1 MVTVKVRKSV
11 EGVYQTFREI
21 HRQEKGLIAYGF
33 LHAILAGVCTYISL
47 LFIESVFV
55 QLERRSGIWNTGIV
69 SMGILWCVLSLAMLF
84 CKRQYD
90 SRLFPGFLGFVNQV
104 AKVSMERPYSD
115 TMDAGILALAHQ
127 AQNAVSGS
135 GVGLHKIMT
144 SAMEGLGNMIG
155 CISAGAVLG
164 RINWWIP
171 LYCFILII
179 ISNWVLLM
187 SKKIQLN
194 YQKVVDEN
202 QRKYMNFHLMISD
215 FVYGKDI
222 RLLKVADW
230 LLKRF
235 EEVQGAGIEILKKI
249 CEKTWKY
256 SVLEITIVF
265 MREGGIVVYFV
276 VMLMRGYVPAS
287 EFIVLLMGLRTFS
300 DYGNRLMGNITDIH
314 TQEKYVE
321 SYFEYIQLAEKEEP
335 EPEGNW
341 TLQSIE
347 FCDVSFKYPGSEQ
360 WVLRNFSLKIEQG
373 EKIALVGLNGAG
385 KTTVVSL
392 LCRFFEPTEG
402 CILTNH
408 IPITEIPIKD
418 YYKLLAAVFQ
428 DATVFAFSLWENIT
442 MSRVSKNAYNDFS
455 KVQEVLNTIGLA
467 EKIDLN
473 TDFIQQNV
481 SKRFDEKGMNF
492 SGGEQCKL
500 VLARALYKNAPCILL
515 DEPTAALDP
524 IAEKELYE
532 MIGEA
537 CKDKTMIF
545 ISHRMASARFC
556 DRIIFLKEGKIIE
569 DGTFEELL
577 TEEGEYAHLFEMQAR
592 YYEEKSR

>member
-115 TMDAGILALAHQ
+115 TIDAWILALAHQ

-179 ISNWVLLM
+179 ISNWVLLL

-265 MREGGIVVYFV
+265 MCEGGIVVYFV

-287 EFIVLLMGLRTFS
+287 EFIVLLIGLRTFS

-392 LCRFFEPTEG
+392 LCRFF
-402 CILTNH
+402 
-408 IPITEIPIKD
+408 
-418 YYKLLAAVFQ
+418 
-428 DATVFAFSLWENIT
+428 
-442 MSRVSKNAYNDFS
+442 
-455 KVQEVLNTIGLA
+455 
-467 EKIDLN
+467 
-473 TDFIQQNV
+473 
-481 SKRFDEKGMNF
+481 
-492 SGGEQCKL
+492 
-500 VLARALYKNAPCILL
+500 
-515 DEPTAALDP
+515 
-524 IAEKELYE
+524 
-532 MIGEA
+532 
-537 CKDKTMIF
+537 
-545 ISHRMASARFC
+545 
-556 DRIIFLKEGKIIE
+556 
-569 DGTFEELL
+569 
-577 TEEGEYAHLFEMQAR
+577 
-592 YYEEKSR
+592 